1 MTATRQVL
9 MFAFCASLGACASV
23 PAEAPVARVD
33 SATPFT
39 QTRAERLLV
48 ALRAAD
54 SAEQS
59 GDQIELLAAVD
70 AIEALGARP
79 GTDADIADL
88 ERWRVA
94 VEDQRIPMRGR
105 TLGPAYR
112 SGRLAPGQ
120 VMTIEQTFLGGESA
134 RVAIS
139 SRGEQALGMRVFDG
153 SSKSVCSQV
162 ASSASCRWLPLF
174 TQRHR
179 IELENPGRAPVE
191 YYLAFE

>member
-1 MTATRQVL
+1 MIAHRHILLV
-9 MFAFCASLGACASV
+9 AACASLGACVSG
-23 PAEAPVARVD
+23 PSEALTHGD
-33 SATPFT
+33 SARPFS
-39 QTRAERLLV
+39 QTRGERLLI
-48 ALRAAD
+48 ALHAAE
-54 SAEQS
+54 SAERA
-59 GDQIELLAAVD
+59 GAEADLLAALE

-79 GTDADIADL
+79 GTDADLADL
-88 ERWRVA
+88 ERWRAAVA
-94 VEDQRIPMRGR
+94 EKRIPMRGR

-120 VMTIEQTFLGGESA
+120 VMAMEQTFLGGEAA
-134 RVAIS
+134 RGAIS

-191 YYLAFE
+191 YHLAFE

>member
-1 MTATRQVL
+1 MIAHRHIL
-9 MFAFCASLGACASV
+9 MFAACASLGACAS
-23 PAEAPVARVD
+23 APPEARVAGGD
-33 SATPFT
+33 LATPST
-39 QTRAERLLV
+39 QTRSERLLV
-48 ALRAAD
+48 ALNSAD
-54 SAEQS
+54 SAERT
-59 GDQIELLAAVD
+59 GDEAELLAAVE

-79 GTDADIADL
+79 GTDADLADL
-88 ERWRVA
+88 ERWRAA
-94 VEDQRIPMRGR
+94 VEEQRIPMRGR

-112 SGRLAPGQ
+112 SGRLAPGE
-120 VMTIEQTFLGGESA
+120 VMTMEQTFLGGESA